1 MRIYQGRHNHNEGLT
16 QMLTNTEQ
24 RLTAIREWLAQN
36 NIDALLVPHEDE
48 YLGEYVPAH
57 NERLH
62 WLTGFTGSAGAAV
75 ITQDKAAIFVDG
87 RYTVQVTKEVPATLF
102 EYRHLIEEP
111 ALDWI
116 LESLPAQSKVAI
128 DPRMHNANW
137 LNQAQAKLSAK
148 HELAILEN
156 NPIDELWSDR
166 PSPVVSQ
173 MILMPTESVG
183 QSSESK
189 RKQIAEIV
197 VKAGADSAIITALD
211 SVAWLLNIRGLD
223 VSRLPVLLSHAIL
236 HSDASVEFF
245 LDPSRIPAEF
255 DSHVGQGVSVHHP
268 ESLQQQVEALSGKKV
283 LVDPVTSNSWF
294 KLVLQNSGAEVI
306 SQADPC
312 LMPKAAKNAVEISGM
327 KACHIR
333 DGVAMVKFLT
343 WLDAEVAVGNLHNEA
358 VLSDTLEQFRR
369 EDPTL
374 KDLSFDTISAAG
386 SNAAMCHYNHENQP
400 KPGQLEMN
408 TLYLVDSGGQYLDGT
423 TDITRT
429 IAIGQPSKEMIKQF
443 TLALKGHI
451 GVARARFPKGTRGYQ
466 IDTLARQ
473 HLWAEGYDYD
483 HGTGHGVGHFLSV
496 HEGPQSISKRQIDV
510 PLVEGMVLSNEP
522 GYYRADAFGIRIEN
536 LELVVEIPTNGD
548 FPVLTFESLTRCPI
562 DQRNINVDMLTRPE
576 LAWLNEYHEKVWND
590 ISPLV
595 EGDVKEWLRSATQ
608 PLTHS

>member
-1 MRIYQGRHNHNEGLT
+1 MHNDTLSRVN
-16 QMLTNTEQ
+16 
-24 RLTAIREWLAQN
+24 AIREWLDQH
-36 NIDALLVPHEDE
+36 NIDALLIPHEDE

-75 ITQDKAAIFVDG
+75 ITQHKAAIFVDG
-87 RYTVQVTKEVPATLF
+87 RYTVQVTKQVPNELF

-116 LESLPAQSKVAI
+116 QDNLTANASVAI
-128 DPRMHNANW
+128 DPRMHSSAW
-137 LNQAQAKLSAK
+137 LDMAQAKLAGK
-148 HELAILEN
+148 LELNILSS
-156 NPIDELWSDR
+156 NPIDELWHDR
-166 PSPVVSQ
+166 PAPVVSDVR
-173 MILMPTESVG
+173 LMPTEAVG

-189 RKQIAEIV
+189 RKEIAQLV
-197 VKAGADSAIITALD
+197 AKAGADSAVITALD
-211 SVAWLLNIRGLD
+211 SICWLLNVRGLD

-236 HSDASVEFF
+236 HADSSVEYF
-245 LDPSRIPAEF
+245 LDPARLPAKF
-255 DSHVGQGVSVHHP
+255 AAHVGTGVTVHHP
-268 ESLQQQVEALSGKKV
+268 EALQSRLEAMSGKKV
-283 LVDPVTSNSWF
+283 LLDPAISNAWF
-294 KLVLQNSGAEVI
+294 KLVLQNAGASVI
-306 SQADPC
+306 AAADPC
-312 LMPKAAKNAVEISGM
+312 LMPKAAKNEVEIAGM

-333 DGVAMVKFLT
+333 DGVAMSKFLC
-343 WLDAEVAVGNLHNEA
+343 WLDAEVAAGNLHDEA
-358 VLSDTLEQFRR
+358 TLADRLEAFRK

-374 KDLSFDTISAAG
+374 MDLSFDTISAAG
-386 SNAAMCHYNHENQP
+386 GNAAMCHYNHENQP
-400 KPGQLEMN
+400 EPGKLELN

-429 IAIGQPSKEMIKQF
+429 IAIGQPSAEMIKQF

-496 HEGPQSISKRQIDV
+496 HEGPASISKKQIDV
-510 PLVEGMVLSNEP
+510 PLTEGMVLSNEP

-536 LELVVEIPTNGD
+536 LELVVETPTNGD
-548 FPVLTFESLTRCPI
+548 FPVLSFESLTRCPI
-562 DQRNINVDMLTRPE
+562 DKRNINVDMLTRPE
-576 LAWLNEYHEKVWND
+576 LAWLNDYHQKVWEQ

-595 EGDVKEWLRSATQ
+595 EGEVKEWLREATL
-608 PLTHS
+608 PLAHS

>member
-1 MRIYQGRHNHNEGLT
+1 MHNDTLSRVN
-16 QMLTNTEQ
+16 
-24 RLTAIREWLAQN
+24 AIREWLAQH
-36 NIDALLVPHEDE
+36 NIDALLIPHEDE

-75 ITQDKAAIFVDG
+75 ITQHKAAIFVDG
-87 RYTVQVTKEVPATLF
+87 RYTVQVTKQVPNELF

-116 LESLPAQSKVAI
+116 QDNLTANASVAI
-128 DPRMHNANW
+128 DPRMHSSAW
-137 LNQAQAKLSAK
+137 LDMAQAKLAGK
-148 HELAILEN
+148 LELNILSS
-156 NPIDELWSDR
+156 NPIDALWHDR
-166 PSPVVSQ
+166 PAPVVSDVR
-173 MILMPTESVG
+173 LMPTEAVG

-189 RKQIAEIV
+189 RKEIAQLV
-197 VKAGADSAIITALD
+197 TQAGADSAVITALD
-211 SVAWLLNIRGLD
+211 SICWLLNVRGLD

-236 HSDASVEFF
+236 HADSSVEYF
-245 LDPSRIPAEF
+245 LDPARLPAEF
-255 DSHVGQGVSVHHP
+255 AAHVGTGVTVHHP
-268 ESLQQQVEALSGKKV
+268 EALQSRLEAMSGKKV
-283 LVDPVTSNSWF
+283 LLDPAISNAWF
-294 KLVLQNSGAEVI
+294 KLVLQNAGASVI
-306 SQADPC
+306 AAADPC
-312 LMPKAAKNAVEISGM
+312 LMPKAAKNEVEIAGM

-333 DGVAMVKFLT
+333 DGVAMSKFLC
-343 WLDAEVAVGNLHNEA
+343 WLDAEVAAGNLHDEA
-358 VLSDTLEQFRR
+358 TLADRLEAFRK

-374 KDLSFDTISAAG
+374 MDLSFDTISAAG
-386 SNAAMCHYNHENQP
+386 GNAAMCHYNHENQP
-400 KPGQLEMN
+400 EPGKLELN

-429 IAIGQPSKEMIKQF
+429 IAIGQPSAEMIKQF

-496 HEGPQSISKRQIDV
+496 HEGPASISKKQIDV
-510 PLVEGMVLSNEP
+510 PLTEGMVLSNEP

-536 LELVVEIPTNGD
+536 LELVVETPTNGD
-548 FPVLTFESLTRCPI
+548 FPVLSFESLTRCPI
-562 DQRNINVDMLTRPE
+562 DKRNINVDMLTRPE
-576 LAWLNEYHEKVWND
+576 LAWLNDYHQKVWEQ

-595 EGDVKEWLRSATQ
+595 DGEVKEWLREATL
-608 PLTHS
+608 PLAHS

>member
-1 MRIYQGRHNHNEGLT
+1 
-16 QMLTNTEQ
+16 MLTTTEQ
-24 RLTAIREWLAQN
+24 RLTAIREWLAQHQ
-36 NIDALLVPHEDE
+36 IDALLVPHEDE

-75 ITQDKAAIFVDG
+75 ITQEKAAIFVDG
-87 RYTVQVTKEVPATLF
+87 RYTVQVTKQVPAELF

-116 LESLPAQSKVAI
+116 KENVANGASIAI
-128 DPRMHNANW
+128 DPRMHSSAW
-137 LNQAQAKLSAK
+137 LNAAQAKLAGAF
-148 HELAILEN
+148 ELKILDT
-156 NPIDELWSDR
+156 NPIDQIWHDR
-166 PSPVVSQ
+166 PEPFVSEVR
-173 MILMPTESVG
+173 LMPTDAVG

-189 RKQIAEIV
+189 RKEVAELI
-197 VKAGADSAIITALD
+197 KQAGADSAIITALD
-211 SVAWLLNIRGLD
+211 SVCWLLNVRGLD

-245 LDPSRIPAEF
+245 LDPARLPADFE
-255 DSHVGQGVSVHHP
+255 SHVGPGLSVYAPDQLQSRLEDLQGK
-268 ESLQQQVEALSGKKV
+268 QVL
-283 LVDPVTSNSWF
+283 LDPAISNAWF
-294 KLVLQNSGAEVI
+294 KLVLQNSGANVV
-306 SQADPC
+306 STADPC
-312 LMPKAAKNAVEISGM
+312 LMPKAAKNNVEIAGM

-333 DGVAMVKFLT
+333 DGVAMTKFLC
-343 WLDAEVAVGNLHNEA
+343 WLDGEVASGNLHNEA
-358 VLSDTLEQFRR
+358 ILSDTLESFRK

-374 KDLSFDTISAAG
+374 MDLSFDTISAAG

-400 KPGQLEMN
+400 EPGQLEMD

-429 IAIGQPSKEMIKQF
+429 IAIGQPSDEMIKQF

-496 HEGPQSISKRQIDV
+496 HEGPASISKKHVDV
-510 PLVEGMVLSNEP
+510 PLLEGMVLSNEP

-536 LELVVEIPTNGD
+536 LELVVEKQTSGD
-548 FPVLTFESLTRCPI
+548 FPVLAFESLTRCPI
-562 DQRNINVDMLTRPE
+562 DTRNINVNMLTRPE
-576 LAWLNEYHEKVWND
+576 LAWLNDYHQKVWDD

-595 EGDVKEWLRSATQ
+595 EGEVKEWLRAATQ
-608 PLTHS
+608 PLTHA

>member
-1 MRIYQGRHNHNEGLT
+1 MHNDTLSRVN
-16 QMLTNTEQ
+16 
-24 RLTAIREWLAQN
+24 AIREWLTQH
-36 NIDALLVPHEDE
+36 NIDALLIPHEDE

-87 RYTVQVTKEVPATLF
+87 RYTVQVTKQVPSELF

-116 LESLPAQSKVAI
+116 QDNLTANASVAI
-128 DPRMHNANW
+128 DPRMHSSAW
-137 LNQAQAKLSAK
+137 LDMAQAKLAGK
-148 HELAILEN
+148 LELNILSG
-156 NPIDELWSDR
+156 NPIDELWHDR
-166 PSPVVSQ
+166 PAPVVSDVR
-173 MILMPTESVG
+173 LMPTKAVG

-189 RKQIAEIV
+189 RKEIAQLV
-197 VKAGADSAIITALD
+197 AKAGADSAVITALD
-211 SVAWLLNIRGLD
+211 SICWLLNVRGLD

-236 HSDASVEFF
+236 HADSSVEYF
-245 LDPSRIPAEF
+245 LDPARLPAEF
-255 DSHVGQGVSVHHP
+255 AAHVGTGVTVHHP
-268 ESLQQQVEALSGKKV
+268 EALQSRLEAMSGKKV
-283 LVDPVTSNSWF
+283 LLDPAISNAWF
-294 KLVLQNSGAEVI
+294 KLVLQNAGASVI
-306 SQADPC
+306 AAADPC
-312 LMPKAAKNAVEISGM
+312 LMPKAAKNEVEIAGM

-333 DGVAMVKFLT
+333 DGVAMSKFLC
-343 WLDAEVAVGNLHNEA
+343 WLDAEVAAGNLHDEA
-358 VLSDTLEQFRR
+358 TLADRLEAFRK

-374 KDLSFDTISAAG
+374 MDLSFDTISAAG
-386 SNAAMCHYNHENQP
+386 GNAAMCHYNHENQP
-400 KPGQLEMN
+400 EPGKLELN

-429 IAIGQPSKEMIKQF
+429 IAIGQPSAEMIKQF

-496 HEGPQSISKRQIDV
+496 HEGPASISKKQIDV
-510 PLVEGMVLSNEP
+510 PLTEGMVLSNEP

-536 LELVVEIPTNGD
+536 LELIVETPTNGD
-548 FPVLTFESLTRCPI
+548 FPVLSFESLTRCPI
-562 DQRNINVDMLTRPE
+562 DKRNINVDMLTRPE
-576 LAWLNEYHEKVWND
+576 LAWLNDYHQKVWEQ

-595 EGDVKEWLRSATQ
+595 EGEVKEWLREATL
-608 PLTHS
+608 PLAHS

>member
-1 MRIYQGRHNHNEGLT
+1 MHNDTLSRVN
-16 QMLTNTEQ
+16 
-24 RLTAIREWLAQN
+24 AIREWLAQH
-36 NIDALLVPHEDE
+36 NIDALLIPHEDE

-75 ITQDKAAIFVDG
+75 ITKDKAAIFVDG
-87 RYTVQVTKEVPATLF
+87 RYTVQVTKQVPSELF

-116 LESLPAQSKVAI
+116 QDNLTENASVAI
-128 DPRMHNANW
+128 DPRMHSSAW
-137 LNQAQAKLSAK
+137 LDMAQAKLAGK
-148 HELAILEN
+148 LELNILSS
-156 NPIDELWSDR
+156 NPIDELWHDR
-166 PSPVVSQ
+166 PAPVVSDVR
-173 MILMPTESVG
+173 LMPTEAVG

-189 RKQIAEIV
+189 RKEIAQLV
-197 VKAGADSAIITALD
+197 AKAGADSAVITALD
-211 SVAWLLNIRGLD
+211 SICWLLNVRGLD

-236 HSDASVEFF
+236 HADSSVEYF
-245 LDPSRIPAEF
+245 LDPARLPAEF
-255 DSHVGQGVSVHHP
+255 AAHVGIGVTVHHP
-268 ESLQQQVEALSGKKV
+268 EALQSRLEAMSGKKV
-283 LVDPVTSNSWF
+283 LLDPAISNAWF
-294 KLVLQNSGAEVI
+294 KLVLKNAGASVI
-306 SQADPC
+306 AAADPC
-312 LMPKAAKNAVEISGM
+312 LMPKAAKNEVEIAGM

-333 DGVAMVKFLT
+333 DGVAMSKFLC
-343 WLDAEVAVGNLHNEA
+343 WLDAEVAAGNLHDEA
-358 VLSDTLEQFRR
+358 TLADRLEAFRK

-374 KDLSFDTISAAG
+374 MDLSFDTISAAG
-386 SNAAMCHYNHENQP
+386 GNAAMCHYNHENQP
-400 KPGQLEMN
+400 EPGKLELN

-429 IAIGQPSKEMIKQF
+429 IAIGQPSAEMIKQF

-496 HEGPQSISKRQIDV
+496 HEGPASISKKQIDV
-510 PLVEGMVLSNEP
+510 PLTEGMVLSNEP

-536 LELVVEIPTNGD
+536 LELVVETPTNGD
-548 FPVLTFESLTRCPI
+548 FPVLSFESLTRCPI
-562 DQRNINVDMLTRPE
+562 DKRNINVDMLTRPE
-576 LAWLNEYHEKVWND
+576 LAWLNDYHQKVWEQ

-595 EGDVKEWLRSATQ
+595 EGEVKEWLREATL
-608 PLTHS
+608 PLAHS

>member
-1 MRIYQGRHNHNEGLT
+1 MHNDTLSRVN
-16 QMLTNTEQ
+16 
-24 RLTAIREWLAQN
+24 AIREWLAQH
-36 NIDALLVPHEDE
+36 NIDALLIPHEDE

-87 RYTVQVTKEVPATLF
+87 RYTVQVTKQVPNELF

-116 LESLPAQSKVAI
+116 QDNLTANASVAI
-128 DPRMHNANW
+128 DPRMHSSAW
-137 LNQAQAKLSAK
+137 LDMAQAKLAGK
-148 HELAILEN
+148 LELNILSS
-156 NPIDELWSDR
+156 NPIDALWHGR
-166 PSPVVSQ
+166 PAPVVSDVR
-173 MILMPTESVG
+173 LMPTEAVG

-189 RKQIAEIV
+189 RKEIAQLV
-197 VKAGADSAIITALD
+197 TKAGADSAIITALD
-211 SVAWLLNIRGLD
+211 SICWLLNVRGLD

-236 HSDASVEFF
+236 HADSSVEYF
-245 LDPSRIPAEF
+245 LDPARLPAEF
-255 DSHVGQGVSVHHP
+255 AAHVGTGVTVHHP
-268 ESLQQQVEALSGKKV
+268 EALQSRLEAMSGKKV
-283 LVDPVTSNSWF
+283 LLDPAISNAWF
-294 KLVLQNSGAEVI
+294 KLVLQNAGASVI
-306 SQADPC
+306 AAADPC
-312 LMPKAAKNAVEISGM
+312 LMPKAAKNEVEIAGM

-333 DGVAMVKFLT
+333 DGVAMSKFLC
-343 WLDAEVAVGNLHNEA
+343 WLDAEVATGNLHDEA
-358 VLSDTLEQFRR
+358 TLADRLEAFRK

-374 KDLSFDTISAAG
+374 MDLSFDTISAAG
-386 SNAAMCHYNHENQP
+386 GNAAMCHYNHENQP
-400 KPGQLEMN
+400 EPGKLELN

-429 IAIGQPSKEMIKQF
+429 IAIGQPSAEMIKQF

-496 HEGPQSISKRQIDV
+496 HEGPASISKKQIDV
-510 PLVEGMVLSNEP
+510 PLTEGMVLSNEP

-536 LELVVEIPTNGD
+536 LELVVETPTNGD
-548 FPVLTFESLTRCPI
+548 FPVLSFESLTRCPI
-562 DQRNINVDMLTRPE
+562 DKRNINVDMLTRPE
-576 LAWLNEYHEKVWND
+576 LAWLNDYHQKVWEQ

-595 EGDVKEWLRSATQ
+595 EGEVKEWLREATL
-608 PLTHS
+608 PLAYS

>member
-1 MRIYQGRHNHNEGLT
+1 MHNDTLSRVN
-16 QMLTNTEQ
+16 
-24 RLTAIREWLAQN
+24 AIREWLAQH
-36 NIDALLVPHEDE
+36 NIDALLIPHEDE

-87 RYTVQVTKEVPATLF
+87 RYTVQVTKQVPNELF

-116 LESLPAQSKVAI
+116 QDNLTANASVAI
-128 DPRMHNANW
+128 DPRMHSSAW
-137 LNQAQAKLSAK
+137 LDMAQAKLAGK
-148 HELAILEN
+148 LELNILSS
-156 NPIDELWSDR
+156 NPIDELWHDR
-166 PSPVVSQ
+166 PAPVVSDVR
-173 MILMPTESVG
+173 LMPTEAVG

-189 RKQIAEIV
+189 RKEIAQLV
-197 VKAGADSAIITALD
+197 AKAGADSAVITALD
-211 SVAWLLNIRGLD
+211 SICWLLNVRGLD

-236 HSDASVEFF
+236 HADSSVEYF
-245 LDPSRIPAEF
+245 LDPARLPAEF
-255 DSHVGQGVSVHHP
+255 SAHVGTGVTVHNP
-268 ESLQQQVEALSGKKV
+268 EALQSRLEAMSGKKV
-283 LVDPVTSNSWF
+283 LLDPAISNAWF
-294 KLVLQNSGAEVI
+294 KLVLQNAGVSVI
-306 SQADPC
+306 AAADPC
-312 LMPKAAKNAVEISGM
+312 LMPKAAKNEVEIAGM

-333 DGVAMVKFLT
+333 DGVAMSKFLC
-343 WLDAEVAVGNLHNEA
+343 WLDAEVAAGNLHDEA
-358 VLSDTLEQFRR
+358 TLADRLEAFRK

-374 KDLSFDTISAAG
+374 MDLSFDTISAAG
-386 SNAAMCHYNHENQP
+386 GNAAMCHYNHENQP
-400 KPGQLEMN
+400 EPGKLELN

-429 IAIGQPSKEMIKQF
+429 IAIGQPSAEMIKQF

-496 HEGPQSISKRQIDV
+496 HEGPASISKKQIDV
-510 PLVEGMVLSNEP
+510 PLTEGMVLSNEP
-522 GYYRADAFGIRIEN
+522 GYYRANAFGIRIEN
-536 LELVVEIPTNGD
+536 LELVVETPTNGD
-548 FPVLTFESLTRCPI
+548 FPVLSFESLTRCPI
-562 DQRNINVDMLTRPE
+562 DKRNINVDMLTRPE
-576 LAWLNEYHEKVWND
+576 LAWLNDYHQKVWEQ

-595 EGDVKEWLRSATQ
+595 EGEVKEWLREATL
-608 PLTHS
+608 PLAHS

>member
-1 MRIYQGRHNHNEGLT
+1 MHNDTLSRVN
-16 QMLTNTEQ
+16 
-24 RLTAIREWLAQN
+24 AIREWLAQH
-36 NIDALLVPHEDE
+36 NIDALLIPHEDE

-87 RYTVQVTKEVPATLF
+87 RYTVQVTKQVPNELF

-116 LESLPAQSKVAI
+116 QDNLTANASVAI
-128 DPRMHNANW
+128 DPRMHSSAW
-137 LNQAQAKLSAK
+137 LDMAQAKLAGK
-148 HELAILEN
+148 LEQNILSS
-156 NPIDELWSDR
+156 NPIDALWHDR
-166 PSPVVSQ
+166 PAPVVSDVR
-173 MILMPTESVG
+173 LMPTEAVG

-189 RKQIAEIV
+189 RKEIAQLV
-197 VKAGADSAIITALD
+197 TKAGADSAVITALD
-211 SVAWLLNIRGLD
+211 SICWLLNVRGLD

-236 HSDASVEFF
+236 HADSSVEYF
-245 LDPSRIPAEF
+245 LDPARLPAEF
-255 DSHVGQGVSVHHP
+255 AAHVGTGVTVHHP
-268 ESLQQQVEALSGKKV
+268 EALQSRLEAMSGKKV
-283 LVDPVTSNSWF
+283 LLDPAISNAWF
-294 KLVLQNSGAEVI
+294 KLVLQNAGASVI
-306 SQADPC
+306 AAADPC
-312 LMPKAAKNAVEISGM
+312 LMPKAAKNEVEIAGM

-333 DGVAMVKFLT
+333 DGVAMSKFLC
-343 WLDAEVAVGNLHNEA
+343 WLDAEVAAGNLHDEA
-358 VLSDTLEQFRR
+358 TLADRLEAFRR

-374 KDLSFDTISAAG
+374 MDLSFDTISAAG
-386 SNAAMCHYNHENQP
+386 GNAAMCHYNHENQP
-400 KPGQLEMN
+400 EPGKLELN

-429 IAIGQPSKEMIKQF
+429 IAIGQPSAEMIKQF

-496 HEGPQSISKRQIDV
+496 HEGPASISKKQIDV
-510 PLVEGMVLSNEP
+510 PLTEGMVLSNEP

-536 LELVVEIPTNGD
+536 LELVVETPTNGD
-548 FPVLTFESLTRCPI
+548 FPVLSFESLTRCPI
-562 DQRNINVDMLTRPE
+562 DKRNINVDMLTRPE
-576 LAWLNEYHEKVWND
+576 LAWLNDYHQKVWEQ

-595 EGDVKEWLRSATQ
+595 DGEVKEWLREATL
-608 PLTHS
+608 PLAHS

>member
-1 MRIYQGRHNHNEGLT
+1 MHNDTLSRVN
-16 QMLTNTEQ
+16 
-24 RLTAIREWLAQN
+24 AIREWLAQH
-36 NIDALLVPHEDE
+36 NIDALLIPHEDE

-75 ITQDKAAIFVDG
+75 ITQHKAAIFVDG
-87 RYTVQVTKEVPATLF
+87 RYTVQVTKQVPNELF

-116 LESLPAQSKVAI
+116 QDNLTANASMAI
-128 DPRMHNANW
+128 DPRMHSSAW
-137 LNQAQAKLSAK
+137 LDMAQAKLAGK
-148 HELAILEN
+148 LELNILSS
-156 NPIDELWSDR
+156 NPIDELWHDR
-166 PSPVVSQ
+166 PAPVVSDVR
-173 MILMPTESVG
+173 LMPTEAVG

-189 RKQIAEIV
+189 RKEIAQLV
-197 VKAGADSAIITALD
+197 AKDGADSAVITALD
-211 SVAWLLNIRGLD
+211 SICWLLNVRGLD

-236 HSDASVEFF
+236 HADSSVEYF
-245 LDPSRIPAEF
+245 LDPTRLPAEF
-255 DSHVGQGVSVHHP
+255 SEHVGTGVTVHHP
-268 ESLQQQVEALSGKKV
+268 EALQSRLEAMSGKKV
-283 LVDPVTSNSWF
+283 LLDPAISNAWF
-294 KLVLQNSGAEVI
+294 KLVLQTAGASVI
-306 SQADPC
+306 AAADPC
-312 LMPKAAKNAVEISGM
+312 LMPKAAKNEVEIAGM

-333 DGVAMVKFLT
+333 DGVAMSKFLC
-343 WLDAEVAVGNLHNEA
+343 WLDVEVAAGNLHDEA
-358 VLSDTLEQFRR
+358 TLADRLEAFRK

-374 KDLSFDTISAAG
+374 MDLSFDTISAAG
-386 SNAAMCHYNHENQP
+386 GNAAMCHYNHENQP
-400 KPGQLEMN
+400 EPGKLELN

-429 IAIGQPSKEMIKQF
+429 IAIGQPSAEMIKQF

-496 HEGPQSISKRQIDV
+496 HEGPASISKKQIDV
-510 PLVEGMVLSNEP
+510 PLTEGMVLSNEP

-536 LELVVEIPTNGD
+536 LELVVETPTNGD
-548 FPVLTFESLTRCPI
+548 FPVLSFESLTRCPI
-562 DQRNINVDMLTRPE
+562 DKRNINVDMLTRPE
-576 LAWLNEYHEKVWND
+576 LAWLNDYHQKVWEQ

-595 EGDVKEWLRSATQ
+595 EGEVKEWLREATL
-608 PLTHS
+608 PLAHS

>member
-1 MRIYQGRHNHNEGLT
+1 MHNDTLSRVN
-16 QMLTNTEQ
+16 
-24 RLTAIREWLAQN
+24 AIREWLTQH
-36 NIDALLVPHEDE
+36 NIDALLIPHEDE

-75 ITQDKAAIFVDG
+75 ITKDKAAIFVDG
-87 RYTVQVTKEVPATLF
+87 RYTVQVTKQVPSELF

-116 LESLPAQSKVAI
+116 QDHLTANASVAI
-128 DPRMHNANW
+128 DPRMHSSAW
-137 LNQAQAKLSAK
+137 LYMAQAKLVGK
-148 HELAILEN
+148 LELNILSS
-156 NPIDELWSDR
+156 NPIDELWHDR
-166 PSPVVSQ
+166 PAPVVSDVR
-173 MILMPTESVG
+173 LMPTEAVG

-189 RKQIAEIV
+189 RKEIAQLV
-197 VKAGADSAIITALD
+197 TKAGADSAVITALD
-211 SVAWLLNIRGLD
+211 SICWLLNVRGLD

-236 HSDASVEFF
+236 HADSSVEYF
-245 LDPSRIPAEF
+245 LDPARLPAEF
-255 DSHVGQGVSVHHP
+255 AAHVGTGVTVHHP
-268 ESLQQQVEALSGKKV
+268 EALQSRLEAMSGKKV
-283 LVDPVTSNSWF
+283 LLDPAISNAWF
-294 KLVLQNSGAEVI
+294 KLVLQNAGASVI
-306 SQADPC
+306 AAADPC
-312 LMPKAAKNAVEISGM
+312 LMPKAAKNEVEIAGM

-333 DGVAMVKFLT
+333 DGVAMSKFLC
-343 WLDAEVAVGNLHNEA
+343 WLDAEVAAGNLHDEA
-358 VLSDTLEQFRR
+358 TLADRLEAFRK

-374 KDLSFDTISAAG
+374 MDLSFDTISAAG
-386 SNAAMCHYNHENQP
+386 GNAAMCHYNHENQP
-400 KPGQLEMN
+400 EPGKLELN

-429 IAIGQPSKEMIKQF
+429 IAIGQPSAEMIKQF

-496 HEGPQSISKRQIDV
+496 HEGPASISKKQIDV
-510 PLVEGMVLSNEP
+510 PLTEGMVLSNEP

-536 LELVVEIPTNGD
+536 LELVVETPTNGD
-548 FPVLTFESLTRCPI
+548 FPVLSFESLTRCPI
-562 DQRNINVDMLTRPE
+562 DKRNINVDMLTRPE
-576 LAWLNEYHEKVWND
+576 LAWLNDYHQKVWEQ

-595 EGDVKEWLRSATQ
+595 EGEVKEWLREATL
-608 PLTHS
+608 PLAHS

>member
-1 MRIYQGRHNHNEGLT
+1 
-16 QMLTNTEQ
+16 MLTTTEQ
-24 RLTAIREWLAQN
+24 RLTAIREWLAQHQ
-36 NIDALLVPHEDE
+36 IDALLVPHEDE

-75 ITQDKAAIFVDG
+75 ITQEKAAIFVDG
-87 RYTVQVTKEVPATLF
+87 RYTVQVTKQVPAELF

-116 LESLPAQSKVAI
+116 KENVANGASIAI
-128 DPRMHNANW
+128 DPRMHSSAW
-137 LNQAQAKLSAK
+137 LNAAQTKLMGAF
-148 HELAILEN
+148 ELKILDT
-156 NPIDELWSDR
+156 NPIDQIWHDR
-166 PSPVVSQ
+166 PEPFVSEVR
-173 MILMPTESVG
+173 LMPTDSVG

-189 RKQIAEIV
+189 RREVAELIKQ
-197 VKAGADSAIITALD
+197 AGADSAIITALD
-211 SVAWLLNIRGLD
+211 SVCWLLNVRGLD

-245 LDPSRIPAEF
+245 LDPARLPADFE
-255 DSHVGQGVSVHHP
+255 SHVGPGLSVYAP
-268 ESLQQQVEALSGKKV
+268 EQLQSRLEALQGKQV
-283 LVDPVTSNSWF
+283 LLDPAISNAWF
-294 KLVLQNSGAEVI
+294 KLVLQNSGASVV
-306 SQADPC
+306 SAADPC
-312 LMPKAAKNAVEISGM
+312 LMPKAAKNDVEIAGM

-333 DGVAMVKFLT
+333 DGVAMTKFLC
-343 WLDAEVAVGNLHNEA
+343 WLDGEVASGNLHNEA
-358 VLSDTLEQFRR
+358 TLSDTLESFRK

-374 KDLSFDTISAAG
+374 MDLSFDTISAAG

-400 KPGQLEMN
+400 EPGQLEMD

-429 IAIGQPSKEMIKQF
+429 IAIGQPSDEMIKQF

-483 HGTGHGVGHFLSV
+483 HGTGHGVGHFLNV
-496 HEGPQSISKRQIDV
+496 HEGPASISKKHVDV
-510 PLVEGMVLSNEP
+510 PLLEGMVLSNEP

-536 LELVVEIPTNGD
+536 LELVVEKQTSGD
-548 FPVLTFESLTRCPI
+548 FPVLAFESLTRCPI
-562 DQRNINVDMLTRPE
+562 DTRNINVNMLTRPE
-576 LAWLNEYHEKVWND
+576 LAWLNDYHQKVWDD

-595 EGDVKEWLRSATQ
+595 EGEVKEWLRAATQ
-608 PLTHS
+608 PLTHA

>member
-1 MRIYQGRHNHNEGLT
+1 MHNDTLSRVN
-16 QMLTNTEQ
+16 
-24 RLTAIREWLAQN
+24 AIREWLAQH
-36 NIDALLVPHEDE
+36 NIDALLIPHEDE

-87 RYTVQVTKEVPATLF
+87 RYTVQVTKQVPNELF

-116 LESLPAQSKVAI
+116 QDNLTANASVAI
-128 DPRMHNANW
+128 DPRMHSSAW
-137 LNQAQAKLSAK
+137 LDMAQVKLAGK
-148 HELAILEN
+148 LELNILSS
-156 NPIDELWSDR
+156 NPIDELWHDR
-166 PSPVVSQ
+166 PAPVVSDVR
-173 MILMPTESVG
+173 LMPTEAVG

-189 RKQIAEIV
+189 RKEIAQLV
-197 VKAGADSAIITALD
+197 AKAGADSAVITALD
-211 SVAWLLNIRGLD
+211 SICWLLNVRGLD

-236 HSDASVEFF
+236 HADSSVEYF
-245 LDPSRIPAEF
+245 LDPARLPAEF
-255 DSHVGQGVSVHHP
+255 AAHVGTGVTVHHP
-268 ESLQQQVEALSGKKV
+268 EALQSRLEAMSGKKV
-283 LVDPVTSNSWF
+283 LLDPAISNAWF
-294 KLVLQNSGAEVI
+294 KLVLQNAGASVI
-306 SQADPC
+306 AAADPC
-312 LMPKAAKNAVEISGM
+312 LMPKAAKNEVEIAGM

-333 DGVAMVKFLT
+333 DGVAMSKFLC
-343 WLDAEVAVGNLHNEA
+343 WLDTEVAAGNLHDEA
-358 VLSDTLEQFRR
+358 TLADRLEAFRK

-374 KDLSFDTISAAG
+374 MDLSFDTISAAG
-386 SNAAMCHYNHENQP
+386 GNAAMCHYNHENQP
-400 KPGQLEMN
+400 EPGKLALN

-429 IAIGQPSKEMIKQF
+429 IAIGQPSAEMIKQF

-496 HEGPQSISKRQIDV
+496 HEGPASISKKQIDV
-510 PLVEGMVLSNEP
+510 PLTEGMVLSNEP

-536 LELVVEIPTNGD
+536 LELIVETPTNGD
-548 FPVLTFESLTRCPI
+548 FPVLSFESLTRCPI
-562 DQRNINVDMLTRPE
+562 DKRNINVDMLTRPE
-576 LAWLNEYHEKVWND
+576 LAWLNDYHQKVWEQ

-595 EGDVKEWLRSATQ
+595 EGEVKEWLREATL
-608 PLTHS
+608 PLAHS

>member
-1 MRIYQGRHNHNEGLT
+1 MHNDT
-16 QMLTNTEQ
+16 QSRVN
-24 RLTAIREWLAQN
+24 AIREWLAQH

-75 ITQDKAAIFVDG
+75 ITKDKAAIFVDG
-87 RYTVQVTKEVPATLF
+87 RYTVQVTKQVPADLF

-116 LESLPAQSKVAI
+116 KDHLANGASVAI
-128 DPRMHNANW
+128 DPRMHNSAW
-137 LNQAQAKLSAK
+137 LDMAQAKLAGAL
-148 HELAILEN
+148 ELKILAS
-156 NPIDELWSDR
+156 NPIDELWHDR
-166 PSPVVSQ
+166 PAPVVSDVR
-173 MILMPTESVG
+173 LMATEAVG

-189 RKQIAEIV
+189 RQEIAELV
-197 VKAGADSAIITALD
+197 RKTGADSAVITALD
-211 SVAWLLNIRGLD
+211 SICWLLNVRGLD

-236 HSDASVEFF
+236 HSDSSVEYF
-245 LDPSRIPAEF
+245 LDPARLPAEF
-255 DSHVGQGVSVHHP
+255 DAHVGSGVTVHHP
-268 ESLQQQVEALSGKKV
+268 EALQARLETLTGKNV
-283 LVDPVTSNSWF
+283 LVDPATSNAWF
-294 KLVLQNSGAEVI
+294 KLVLQNAGASVV
-306 SQADPC
+306 SKADPC
-312 LMPKAAKNAVEISGM
+312 LMPKAAKNEVEIAGM

-333 DGVAMVKFLT
+333 DGVAMSKFLS
-343 WLDAEVAVGNLHNEA
+343 WLDAEVVAGNLHDEA
-358 VLSDTLEQFRR
+358 TLADKLEAFRS

-374 KDLSFDTISAAG
+374 MDLSFDTISAAG
-386 SNAAMCHYNHENQP
+386 GNAAMCHYNHENQP
-400 KPGQLEMN
+400 EPGKLELN

-429 IAIGQPSKEMIKQF
+429 IAIGQPSQEMIKQF

-496 HEGPQSISKRQIDV
+496 HEGPASISKKQIDV
-510 PLVEGMVLSNEP
+510 PLTEGMVLSNEP

-536 LELVVEIPTNGD
+536 LELVVETPTNGD
-548 FPVLTFESLTRCPI
+548 FPVLSFESLTRCPI
-562 DQRNINVDMLTRPE
+562 DKRNINVDMLTRPE
-576 LAWLNEYHEKVWND
+576 LAWLNDYHQKVWD
-590 ISPLV
+590 EISPLV
-595 EGDVKEWLRSATQ
+595 EGDVKEWLRQATL
-608 PLTHS
+608 PVAHS

>member
-1 MRIYQGRHNHNEGLT
+1 MHNDTLSRVN
-16 QMLTNTEQ
+16 
-24 RLTAIREWLAQN
+24 AIRKWLAQH
-36 NIDALLVPHEDE
+36 NIDALLIPHEDE

-87 RYTVQVTKEVPATLF
+87 RYTVQVTKQVPNELF

-116 LESLPAQSKVAI
+116 QDNLTANASVAI
-128 DPRMHNANW
+128 DPRMHCSAW
-137 LNQAQAKLSAK
+137 LDMAQAKLAGK
-148 HELAILEN
+148 LELNILSS
-156 NPIDELWSDR
+156 NPIDELWHDR
-166 PSPVVSQ
+166 PAPVVSDVR
-173 MILMPTESVG
+173 LMPTEAVG

-189 RKQIAEIV
+189 RKEIAQLV
-197 VKAGADSAIITALD
+197 AKAGADSAVITALD
-211 SVAWLLNIRGLD
+211 SICWLLNVRGLD

-236 HSDASVEFF
+236 HADSSVEYF
-245 LDPSRIPAEF
+245 LDPARLPAEF
-255 DSHVGQGVSVHHP
+255 AAHVGTGVTVHHP
-268 ESLQQQVEALSGKKV
+268 EALQSRLEAMSGKKV
-283 LVDPVTSNSWF
+283 LLDPAISNAWF
-294 KLVLQNSGAEVI
+294 KLVLQNAGASVI
-306 SQADPC
+306 AAADPC
-312 LMPKAAKNAVEISGM
+312 LMPKAAKNEVEIAGM

-333 DGVAMVKFLT
+333 DGVAMSKFLC
-343 WLDAEVAVGNLHNEA
+343 WLDTEVAAGNLHDEA
-358 VLSDTLEQFRR
+358 TLADRLEAFRK

-374 KDLSFDTISAAG
+374 MDLSFDTISAAG
-386 SNAAMCHYNHENQP
+386 GNAAMCHYNHENQP
-400 KPGQLEMN
+400 EPGKLALN

-429 IAIGQPSKEMIKQF
+429 IAIGQPSAEMIKQF

-496 HEGPQSISKRQIDV
+496 HEGPASISKKQIDV
-510 PLVEGMVLSNEP
+510 PLTEGMVLSNEP

-536 LELVVEIPTNGD
+536 LELVVETPTNGD
-548 FPVLTFESLTRCPI
+548 FPVLSFESLTRCPI
-562 DQRNINVDMLTRPE
+562 DKRNINVDMLTRPE
-576 LAWLNEYHEKVWND
+576 LAWLNDYHQKVWEQ

-595 EGDVKEWLRSATQ
+595 DGEVKEWLREATL
-608 PLTHS
+608 PLAHS

>member
-1 MRIYQGRHNHNEGLT
+1 MHNDTLSRVN
-16 QMLTNTEQ
+16 
-24 RLTAIREWLAQN
+24 AVREWLAQH
-36 NIDALLVPHEDE
+36 NIDALLIPHEDE

-87 RYTVQVTKEVPATLF
+87 RYTVQVTKQVPSELF

-116 LESLPAQSKVAI
+116 QDNLTANASVAI
-128 DPRMHNANW
+128 DPRMHSSAW
-137 LNQAQAKLSAK
+137 LDMAQAKLAGK
-148 HELAILEN
+148 LELNILSS
-156 NPIDELWSDR
+156 NPIDALWHDR
-166 PSPVVSQ
+166 PAPVVSDVR
-173 MILMPTESVG
+173 LMPTKAVG

-189 RKQIAEIV
+189 RKEIAQLV
-197 VKAGADSAIITALD
+197 AKAGADSAVITALD
-211 SVAWLLNIRGLD
+211 SICWLLNVRGLD

-236 HSDASVEFF
+236 HADSSVEYF
-245 LDPSRIPAEF
+245 LDPARLPAEF
-255 DSHVGQGVSVHHP
+255 AAHVGTGVTVHHP
-268 ESLQQQVEALSGKKV
+268 EALQSRLEAMSGKKV
-283 LVDPVTSNSWF
+283 LLDPAISNAWF
-294 KLVLQNSGAEVI
+294 KLVLQNAGASVI
-306 SQADPC
+306 AAADPC
-312 LMPKAAKNAVEISGM
+312 LMPKAAKNEVEIAGM

-333 DGVAMVKFLT
+333 DGVAMSKFLC
-343 WLDAEVAVGNLHNEA
+343 WLDAEVAAGNLHDEA
-358 VLSDTLEQFRR
+358 TLADRLEAFRK

-374 KDLSFDTISAAG
+374 MDLSFDTISAAG
-386 SNAAMCHYNHENQP
+386 GNAAMCHYNHENQP
-400 KPGQLEMN
+400 EPGKLELN

-429 IAIGQPSKEMIKQF
+429 IAIGQPSAEMIKQF

-496 HEGPQSISKRQIDV
+496 HEGPASISKKQIDV
-510 PLVEGMVLSNEP
+510 PLTEGMVLSNEP

-536 LELVVEIPTNGD
+536 LELVVETPTNGD
-548 FPVLTFESLTRCPI
+548 FPVLSFESLTRCPI
-562 DQRNINVDMLTRPE
+562 DKRNINVDMLTRPE
-576 LAWLNEYHEKVWND
+576 LAWLNDYHQKVWEQ

-595 EGDVKEWLRSATQ
+595 EGEVKEWLREATL
-608 PLTHS
+608 PLAHS

>member
-1 MRIYQGRHNHNEGLT
+1 MHNDTLSRVN
-16 QMLTNTEQ
+16 
-24 RLTAIREWLAQN
+24 AIREWLTQH
-36 NIDALLVPHEDE
+36 NIDALLIPHEDE

-87 RYTVQVTKEVPATLF
+87 RYTVQVTKQVPNELF

-116 LESLPAQSKVAI
+116 QDNLTANASVAI
-128 DPRMHNANW
+128 DPRMHSSAW
-137 LNQAQAKLSAK
+137 LDMAQAKLAGK
-148 HELAILEN
+148 LELNILSS
-156 NPIDELWSDR
+156 NPIDALWHDR
-166 PSPVVSQ
+166 PAPVVSDVR
-173 MILMPTESVG
+173 LMPTEAVG

-189 RKQIAEIV
+189 RKEIAQLV
-197 VKAGADSAIITALD
+197 AKAGADSAVITALD
-211 SVAWLLNIRGLD
+211 SICWLLNVRGLD

-236 HSDASVEFF
+236 HADSSVEYF
-245 LDPSRIPAEF
+245 LDPARLPAEF
-255 DSHVGQGVSVHHP
+255 AAHVGTGVTVHHP
-268 ESLQQQVEALSGKKV
+268 EALQSRLEAMSGKKV
-283 LVDPVTSNSWF
+283 LLDPAISNAWF
-294 KLVLQNSGAEVI
+294 KLVLQNAGASVI
-306 SQADPC
+306 AAADPC
-312 LMPKAAKNAVEISGM
+312 LMPKAAKNEVEIAGM

-333 DGVAMVKFLT
+333 DGVAMSKFLC
-343 WLDAEVAVGNLHNEA
+343 WLDAEVAVGNLHDEA
-358 VLSDTLEQFRR
+358 TLADRLEAFRK

-374 KDLSFDTISAAG
+374 MDLSFDTISAAG
-386 SNAAMCHYNHENQP
+386 GNAAMCHYNHENQP
-400 KPGQLEMN
+400 EPGKLELN

-429 IAIGQPSKEMIKQF
+429 IAIGQPSAEMIKQF

-451 GVARARFPKGTRGYQ
+451 GVARTRFPKGTRGYQ

-496 HEGPQSISKRQIDV
+496 HEGPASISKKQIDV
-510 PLVEGMVLSNEP
+510 PLTEGMVLSNEP

-536 LELVVEIPTNGD
+536 LELVVETPTNGD
-548 FPVLTFESLTRCPI
+548 FPVLSFESLTRCPI
-562 DQRNINVDMLTRPE
+562 DKRNINVDMLTRPE
-576 LAWLNEYHEKVWND
+576 LAWLNDYHQKVWEQ

-595 EGDVKEWLRSATQ
+595 EGEVKEWLREATL
-608 PLTHS
+608 PLAHS

>member
-1 MRIYQGRHNHNEGLT
+1 MHNDTLSRVN
-16 QMLTNTEQ
+16 
-24 RLTAIREWLAQN
+24 AIREWLAQH
-36 NIDALLVPHEDE
+36 NIDALLIPHEDE

-87 RYTVQVTKEVPATLF
+87 RYTVQVTKQVPNELF

-116 LESLPAQSKVAI
+116 QDNLTANASVAI
-128 DPRMHNANW
+128 DPRMHSSAW
-137 LNQAQAKLSAK
+137 LDMAQAKLAGK
-148 HELAILEN
+148 LELNILSS
-156 NPIDELWSDR
+156 NPIDTLWHDR
-166 PSPVVSQ
+166 PAPVVSDVR
-173 MILMPTESVG
+173 LMPTEAVG

-189 RKQIAEIV
+189 RKEIAQLV
-197 VKAGADSAIITALD
+197 AKAGADSAVITALD
-211 SVAWLLNIRGLD
+211 SICWLLNVRGLD

-236 HSDASVEFF
+236 HADSSVEYF
-245 LDPSRIPAEF
+245 LDPARLPAEF
-255 DSHVGQGVSVHHP
+255 AAHVGTGVTVHHP
-268 ESLQQQVEALSGKKV
+268 EALQSRLEAMSGKKV
-283 LVDPVTSNSWF
+283 LLDPAISNAWF
-294 KLVLQNSGAEVI
+294 KLVLQNAGASVI
-306 SQADPC
+306 AAADPC
-312 LMPKAAKNAVEISGM
+312 LMPKAAKNEVEIAGM

-333 DGVAMVKFLT
+333 DGVAMSKFLC
-343 WLDAEVAVGNLHNEA
+343 WLDTEVAAGNLHDEA
-358 VLSDTLEQFRR
+358 TLADRLEAFRK

-374 KDLSFDTISAAG
+374 MDLSFDTISAAG
-386 SNAAMCHYNHENQP
+386 GNAAMCHYNHENQP
-400 KPGQLEMN
+400 EPGKLALN

-429 IAIGQPSKEMIKQF
+429 IAIGQPSAEMIKQF

-496 HEGPQSISKRQIDV
+496 HEGPASISKKQIDV
-510 PLVEGMVLSNEP
+510 PLTEGMVLSNEP

-536 LELVVEIPTNGD
+536 LELVVETPTNGD
-548 FPVLTFESLTRCPI
+548 FPVLSFESLTRCPI
-562 DQRNINVDMLTRPE
+562 DKRNINVDMLTRPE
-576 LAWLNEYHEKVWND
+576 LAWLNDYHQKVWEQ

-595 EGDVKEWLRSATQ
+595 EGEVKEWLREATL
-608 PLTHS
+608 PLAYS

>member
-1 MRIYQGRHNHNEGLT
+1 MHNDTLSRVN
-16 QMLTNTEQ
+16 
-24 RLTAIREWLAQN
+24 AIREWLAQH
-36 NIDALLVPHEDE
+36 NIDALLIPHEDE

-62 WLTGFTGSAGAAV
+62 WLTGFTGSAGATV

-87 RYTVQVTKEVPATLF
+87 RYTVQVTKQVPNELF

-116 LESLPAQSKVAI
+116 QDNLTANASVAI
-128 DPRMHNANW
+128 DPRMHSSAW
-137 LNQAQAKLSAK
+137 LDMAQAKLAGK
-148 HELAILEN
+148 LELNILSS
-156 NPIDELWSDR
+156 NPIDALWHDR
-166 PSPVVSQ
+166 PAPVVSDVR
-173 MILMPTESVG
+173 LMPTEAVG

-189 RKQIAEIV
+189 RKEIAQLV
-197 VKAGADSAIITALD
+197 TKAGADSAVITALD
-211 SVAWLLNIRGLD
+211 SICWLLNVRGLD

-236 HSDASVEFF
+236 HADSSVEYF
-245 LDPSRIPAEF
+245 LDPARLPAEF
-255 DSHVGQGVSVHHP
+255 AAHVGTGVTVHHP
-268 ESLQQQVEALSGKKV
+268 EALQSRLEAMSGKKV
-283 LVDPVTSNSWF
+283 LLDPAISNAWF
-294 KLVLQNSGAEVI
+294 KLVLQNAGASVI
-306 SQADPC
+306 AAADPC
-312 LMPKAAKNAVEISGM
+312 LMPKAAKNEVEIAGM

-333 DGVAMVKFLT
+333 DGVAMSKFLC
-343 WLDAEVAVGNLHNEA
+343 WLDAEVAVGNLHDEA
-358 VLSDTLEQFRR
+358 TLADRLEAFRK

-374 KDLSFDTISAAG
+374 MDLSFDTISAAG
-386 SNAAMCHYNHENQP
+386 GNAAMCHYNHENQP
-400 KPGQLEMN
+400 EPGKLELN

-429 IAIGQPSKEMIKQF
+429 IAIGQPSAEMIKQF

-496 HEGPQSISKRQIDV
+496 HEGPASISKKQIDV
-510 PLVEGMVLSNEP
+510 PLTEGMVLSNEP

-536 LELVVEIPTNGD
+536 LELVVETPTNGD
-548 FPVLTFESLTRCPI
+548 FPVLSFESLTRCPI
-562 DQRNINVDMLTRPE
+562 DKRNINVDMLTRPE
-576 LAWLNEYHEKVWND
+576 LAWLNDYHQKVWEQ

-595 EGDVKEWLRSATQ
+595 EGEVKEWLREATL
-608 PLTHS
+608 PLAHS

>member
-1 MRIYQGRHNHNEGLT
+1 MHNDTLSRVN
-16 QMLTNTEQ
+16 
-24 RLTAIREWLAQN
+24 AIREWLAQH
-36 NIDALLVPHEDE
+36 NIDALLIPHEDE

-75 ITQDKAAIFVDG
+75 ITQHKAAIFVDG
-87 RYTVQVTKEVPATLF
+87 RYTVQVTKQVPNELF

-116 LESLPAQSKVAI
+116 QDNLTANASVAI
-128 DPRMHNANW
+128 DPRMHSSAW
-137 LNQAQAKLSAK
+137 LDMAQAKLAGK
-148 HELAILEN
+148 LELNILSS
-156 NPIDELWSDR
+156 NPIDELWHDR
-166 PSPVVSQ
+166 PAPVVSDVR
-173 MILMPTESVG
+173 LMPTKAVG

-189 RKQIAEIV
+189 RKEIAQLV
-197 VKAGADSAIITALD
+197 AKAGADSAVITALD
-211 SVAWLLNIRGLD
+211 SICWLLNVRGLD

-236 HSDASVEFF
+236 HADSSVEYF
-245 LDPSRIPAEF
+245 LDPARLPAEF
-255 DSHVGQGVSVHHP
+255 AAHVGTGVTVHHP
-268 ESLQQQVEALSGKKV
+268 EALQSRLEAMSGKKV
-283 LVDPVTSNSWF
+283 LLDPAISNAWF
-294 KLVLQNSGAEVI
+294 KLVLQNAGASVI
-306 SQADPC
+306 AAADPC
-312 LMPKAAKNAVEISGM
+312 LMPKAAKNEVEIAGM

-333 DGVAMVKFLT
+333 DGVAMSKFLC
-343 WLDAEVAVGNLHNEA
+343 WLDAEVAAGNLHDEA
-358 VLSDTLEQFRR
+358 TLADRLEAFRK

-374 KDLSFDTISAAG
+374 MDLSFDTISAAG
-386 SNAAMCHYNHENQP
+386 GNAAMCHYNHENQP
-400 KPGQLEMN
+400 EPGKLELN

-429 IAIGQPSKEMIKQF
+429 IAIGQPSAEMIKQF

-496 HEGPQSISKRQIDV
+496 HEGPASISKKQIDV
-510 PLVEGMVLSNEP
+510 PLTEGMVLSNEP

-536 LELVVEIPTNGD
+536 LELVVETPTNGD
-548 FPVLTFESLTRCPI
+548 FPVLSFESLTRCPI
-562 DQRNINVDMLTRPE
+562 DKRNINVDMLTRPE
-576 LAWLNEYHEKVWND
+576 LAWLNDYHQKVWEQ

-595 EGDVKEWLRSATQ
+595 DGEVKEWLREATL
-608 PLTHS
+608 PLAHS

>member
-1 MRIYQGRHNHNEGLT
+1 MHNDTLSRVN
-16 QMLTNTEQ
+16 
-24 RLTAIREWLAQN
+24 AIREWLAQH
-36 NIDALLVPHEDE
+36 NIDALLIPHEDE

-75 ITQDKAAIFVDG
+75 ITQNKAAIFVDG
-87 RYTVQVTKEVPATLF
+87 RYTVQVTKQVPNELF

-116 LESLPAQSKVAI
+116 QDNLTTNASVAI
-128 DPRMHNANW
+128 DPRMHSSAW
-137 LNQAQAKLSAK
+137 LDMAQAKLAGK
-148 HELAILEN
+148 LELNILSS
-156 NPIDELWSDR
+156 NPIDELWHDR
-166 PSPVVSQ
+166 PAPVVSDVR
-173 MILMPTESVG
+173 LMPTEAVG

-189 RKQIAEIV
+189 RKEIAQLV
-197 VKAGADSAIITALD
+197 AKAGADSAVITALD
-211 SVAWLLNIRGLD
+211 SICWLLNVRGLD

-236 HSDASVEFF
+236 HADSSVEYF
-245 LDPSRIPAEF
+245 LDPARLPAEF
-255 DSHVGQGVSVHHP
+255 AAHVGTGVTVHHP
-268 ESLQQQVEALSGKKV
+268 EALQSRLEAMSGKKV
-283 LVDPVTSNSWF
+283 LLDPAISNAWF
-294 KLVLQNSGAEVI
+294 KLVLQNAGASVI
-306 SQADPC
+306 AAADPC
-312 LMPKAAKNAVEISGM
+312 LMPKAAKNEVEIAGM

-333 DGVAMVKFLT
+333 DGVAMSKFLC
-343 WLDAEVAVGNLHNEA
+343 WLDAEVAAGNLHDEA
-358 VLSDTLEQFRR
+358 TLADRLEAFRK

-374 KDLSFDTISAAG
+374 MDLSFDTISAAG
-386 SNAAMCHYNHENQP
+386 GNAAMCHYNHENQP
-400 KPGQLEMN
+400 EPGKLELN

-429 IAIGQPSKEMIKQF
+429 IAIGQPSAEMIKQF

-496 HEGPQSISKRQIDV
+496 HEGPASISKKQIDV
-510 PLVEGMVLSNEP
+510 PLTEGMVLSNEP

-536 LELVVEIPTNGD
+536 LELVVETPTNGD
-548 FPVLTFESLTRCPI
+548 FPVLSFESLTRCPI
-562 DQRNINVDMLTRPE
+562 DKRNINVDMLTRPE
-576 LAWLNEYHEKVWND
+576 LAWLNDYHQKVWEQ

-595 EGDVKEWLRSATQ
+595 EGEVKEWLREATL
-608 PLTHS
+608 PLAHS

>member
-1 MRIYQGRHNHNEGLT
+1 MHNDTLSRVN
-16 QMLTNTEQ
+16 
-24 RLTAIREWLAQN
+24 AIREWLAQH
-36 NIDALLVPHEDE
+36 NIDALLIPHEDE

-75 ITQDKAAIFVDG
+75 ITQHKAAIFVDG
-87 RYTVQVTKEVPATLF
+87 RYTVQVTKQVPNELF

-116 LESLPAQSKVAI
+116 QDNLTANASVAI
-128 DPRMHNANW
+128 DPRMHSSAW
-137 LNQAQAKLSAK
+137 LDMAQAKLAGK
-148 HELAILEN
+148 LELNILSS
-156 NPIDELWSDR
+156 NPIDELWHDR
-166 PSPVVSQ
+166 PAPVVSDVR
-173 MILMPTESVG
+173 LMPTEAVG

-189 RKQIAEIV
+189 RKEIAQLV
-197 VKAGADSAIITALD
+197 AKAGADSAVITALD
-211 SVAWLLNIRGLD
+211 SICWLLNVRGLD

-236 HSDASVEFF
+236 HADSSVEYF
-245 LDPSRIPAEF
+245 LDPARLPAEF
-255 DSHVGQGVSVHHP
+255 AAHVGTGVTIHNP
-268 ESLQQQVEALSGKKV
+268 EALQSRLEAMSGKKV
-283 LVDPVTSNSWF
+283 LLDPAISNAWF
-294 KLVLQNSGAEVI
+294 KLVLQNAGASVI
-306 SQADPC
+306 AAADPC
-312 LMPKAAKNAVEISGM
+312 LMPKAAKNEVEIAGM

-333 DGVAMVKFLT
+333 DGVAMSKFLC
-343 WLDAEVAVGNLHNEA
+343 WLDAEVAAGNLHDEA
-358 VLSDTLEQFRR
+358 TLADRLEAFRK

-374 KDLSFDTISAAG
+374 MDLSFDTISAAG
-386 SNAAMCHYNHENQP
+386 GNAAMCHYNHENQP
-400 KPGQLEMN
+400 EPGKLELN

-429 IAIGQPSKEMIKQF
+429 IAIGQPSAEMIKQF

-496 HEGPQSISKRQIDV
+496 HEGPASISKKQIDV
-510 PLVEGMVLSNEP
+510 PLTEGMVLSNEP

-536 LELVVEIPTNGD
+536 LELVVETPTNGD
-548 FPVLTFESLTRCPI
+548 FPVLSFESLTRCPI
-562 DQRNINVDMLTRPE
+562 DKRNINVDMLTRPE
-576 LAWLNEYHEKVWND
+576 LAWLNDYHQKVWEQ

-595 EGDVKEWLRSATQ
+595 DGEVKEWLREATL
-608 PLTHS
+608 PLAHS

>member
-1 MRIYQGRHNHNEGLT
+1 MHNDTLSRVN
-16 QMLTNTEQ
+16 
-24 RLTAIREWLAQN
+24 AIREWLAQH
-36 NIDALLVPHEDE
+36 NIDALLIPHEDE

-75 ITQDKAAIFVDG
+75 ITQHKAAIFVDG
-87 RYTVQVTKEVPATLF
+87 RYTVQVTKQVPNELF

-116 LESLPAQSKVAI
+116 QDNLTANASVAI
-128 DPRMHNANW
+128 DPRMHSSAW
-137 LNQAQAKLSAK
+137 LDMAQAKLAGK
-148 HELAILEN
+148 LELNILSS
-156 NPIDELWSDR
+156 NPIDELWHDR
-166 PSPVVSQ
+166 PAPVVSDVR
-173 MILMPTESVG
+173 LMPTEAVG

-189 RKQIAEIV
+189 RKEIAQLV
-197 VKAGADSAIITALD
+197 AKAGADSAVITALD
-211 SVAWLLNIRGLD
+211 SICWLLNVRGLD

-236 HSDASVEFF
+236 HADSSVEYF
-245 LDPSRIPAEF
+245 LDPARLPAEF
-255 DSHVGQGVSVHHP
+255 AAHVGTGVTIHNP
-268 ESLQQQVEALSGKKV
+268 EALQSRLEAMSGKKV
-283 LVDPVTSNSWF
+283 LLDPAISNAWF
-294 KLVLQNSGAEVI
+294 KLVLQNAGASVI
-306 SQADPC
+306 AAADPC
-312 LMPKAAKNAVEISGM
+312 LMPKAAKNEVEIAGM

-333 DGVAMVKFLT
+333 DGVAMSKFLC
-343 WLDAEVAVGNLHNEA
+343 WLDAEVAAGNLHDEA
-358 VLSDTLEQFRR
+358 TLADRLEAFRK

-374 KDLSFDTISAAG
+374 MDLSFDTISAAG
-386 SNAAMCHYNHENQP
+386 GNAAMCHYNHENQP
-400 KPGQLEMN
+400 EPGKLELN

-429 IAIGQPSKEMIKQF
+429 IAIGQPSAEMIKQF

-496 HEGPQSISKRQIDV
+496 HEGPASISKKQIDV
-510 PLVEGMVLSNEP
+510 PLTEGMVLSNEP

-536 LELVVEIPTNGD
+536 LELVVETPTNGD
-548 FPVLTFESLTRCPI
+548 FPVLSFESLTRCPI
-562 DQRNINVDMLTRPE
+562 DKRNINVDMLTRPE
-576 LAWLNEYHEKVWND
+576 LAWLNDYHQKVWEQ

-595 EGDVKEWLRSATQ
+595 EGEVKEWLREATL
-608 PLTHS
+608 PLAHS

>member
-1 MRIYQGRHNHNEGLT
+1 MHNDTLSRVN
-16 QMLTNTEQ
+16 
-24 RLTAIREWLAQN
+24 AIREWLAQY
-36 NIDALLVPHEDE
+36 NIDALLIPHEDE

-87 RYTVQVTKEVPATLF
+87 RYTVQVTKQVPNELF

-116 LESLPAQSKVAI
+116 QDNLTANASVAI
-128 DPRMHNANW
+128 DPRMHSSAW
-137 LNQAQAKLSAK
+137 LDMAQAKLAGK
-148 HELAILEN
+148 LELNILSG
-156 NPIDELWSDR
+156 NPIDELWHDR
-166 PSPVVSQ
+166 PAPVVSDVR
-173 MILMPTESVG
+173 LMPTKAVG

-189 RKQIAEIV
+189 RKEIAQLV
-197 VKAGADSAIITALD
+197 AKAGADSAVITALD
-211 SVAWLLNIRGLD
+211 SICWLLNVRGLD

-236 HSDASVEFF
+236 HADSSVEYF
-245 LDPSRIPAEF
+245 LDPARLPAEF
-255 DSHVGQGVSVHHP
+255 SVHVGTGVTVHHP
-268 ESLQQQVEALSGKKV
+268 EALQSRLEAMSGKKV
-283 LVDPVTSNSWF
+283 LLDPAISNAWF
-294 KLVLQNSGAEVI
+294 KLVLQNAGASVI
-306 SQADPC
+306 AAADPC
-312 LMPKAAKNAVEISGM
+312 LMPKAAKNEVEIAGM

-333 DGVAMVKFLT
+333 DGVAMSKFLC
-343 WLDAEVAVGNLHNEA
+343 WLDAEVAAGNLHDEA
-358 VLSDTLEQFRR
+358 TLADRLEAFRK

-374 KDLSFDTISAAG
+374 MDLSFDTISAAG
-386 SNAAMCHYNHENQP
+386 GNAAMCHYNHENQP
-400 KPGQLEMN
+400 EPGKLELN

-429 IAIGQPSKEMIKQF
+429 IAIGQPSAEMIKQF

-496 HEGPQSISKRQIDV
+496 HEGPASISKKQIDV
-510 PLVEGMVLSNEP
+510 PLTEGMVLSNEP

-536 LELVVEIPTNGD
+536 LELVVETPTNGD
-548 FPVLTFESLTRCPI
+548 FPVLSFESLTRCPI
-562 DQRNINVDMLTRPE
+562 DKRNINVDMLTRPE
-576 LAWLNEYHEKVWND
+576 LAWLNDYHQKVWEQ

-595 EGDVKEWLRSATQ
+595 EGEVKEWLREATL
-608 PLTHS
+608 PLAHS

>member
-1 MRIYQGRHNHNEGLT
+1 MHNDTLSRVN
-16 QMLTNTEQ
+16 
-24 RLTAIREWLAQN
+24 AIREWLAQH
-36 NIDALLVPHEDE
+36 NIDALLIPHEDE

-87 RYTVQVTKEVPATLF
+87 RYTVQVTKQVPSDLF

-116 LESLPAQSKVAI
+116 QDNLTANASVAI
-128 DPRMHNANW
+128 DPRMHSSAW
-137 LNQAQAKLSAK
+137 LDMTQAKLAGK
-148 HELAILEN
+148 LELNILSG
-156 NPIDELWSDR
+156 NPIDELWHDR
-166 PSPVVSQ
+166 PAPVVSDVR
-173 MILMPTESVG
+173 LMPTKAVG

-189 RKQIAEIV
+189 RKEIAQLV
-197 VKAGADSAIITALD
+197 AKAGADSAVITALD
-211 SVAWLLNIRGLD
+211 SICWLLNVRGLD

-236 HSDASVEFF
+236 HADSSVEYF
-245 LDPSRIPAEF
+245 LDPARLPAEF
-255 DSHVGQGVSVHHP
+255 AAHVGTGVTVHHP
-268 ESLQQQVEALSGKKV
+268 EALQSRLEAMSGKKV
-283 LVDPVTSNSWF
+283 LLDPAISNAWF
-294 KLVLQNSGAEVI
+294 KLVLQNAGASVI
-306 SQADPC
+306 AAADPC
-312 LMPKAAKNAVEISGM
+312 LMPKAAKNEVEIAGM

-333 DGVAMVKFLT
+333 DGVAMSKFLC
-343 WLDAEVAVGNLHNEA
+343 WLDAEVAAGNLHDEA
-358 VLSDTLEQFRR
+358 TLADRLEAFRK

-374 KDLSFDTISAAG
+374 MDLSFDTISAAG
-386 SNAAMCHYNHENQP
+386 GNAAMCHYNHENQP
-400 KPGQLEMN
+400 EPGKLELN

-429 IAIGQPSKEMIKQF
+429 IAIGQPSAEMIKQF

-496 HEGPQSISKRQIDV
+496 HEGPASISKKQIDV
-510 PLVEGMVLSNEP
+510 PLTEGMVLSNEP

-536 LELVVEIPTNGD
+536 LELVVETPTNGD
-548 FPVLTFESLTRCPI
+548 FPVLSFESLTRCPI
-562 DQRNINVDMLTRPE
+562 DKRNINVDMLTRPE
-576 LAWLNEYHEKVWND
+576 LAWLNDYHQKVWEQ

-595 EGDVKEWLRSATQ
+595 EGEVKEWLREATL
-608 PLTHS
+608 PLAHS

>member
-1 MRIYQGRHNHNEGLT
+1 MHNDTLSRVN
-16 QMLTNTEQ
+16 
-24 RLTAIREWLAQN
+24 AIREWLTQH
-36 NIDALLVPHEDE
+36 NIDALLIPHEDE

-75 ITQDKAAIFVDG
+75 ITKDKAAIFVDG
-87 RYTVQVTKEVPATLF
+87 RYTVQVTKQVPSDLF

-116 LESLPAQSKVAI
+116 QDNLTANASVAI
-128 DPRMHNANW
+128 DPRMHSSAW
-137 LNQAQAKLSAK
+137 LDMAQAKLAGK
-148 HELAILEN
+148 LELNILSS
-156 NPIDELWSDR
+156 NPIDELWHDR
-166 PSPVVSQ
+166 PAPVVSDVR
-173 MILMPTESVG
+173 LMPTKAVG

-189 RKQIAEIV
+189 RKEIAQLV
-197 VKAGADSAIITALD
+197 AKAGADSAVITALD
-211 SVAWLLNIRGLD
+211 SICWLLNVRGLD

-236 HSDASVEFF
+236 HADSSVEYF
-245 LDPSRIPAEF
+245 LDPARLPAEF
-255 DSHVGQGVSVHHP
+255 AAHVGTGVTVHHP
-268 ESLQQQVEALSGKKV
+268 EALQSRLEAMSGKKV
-283 LVDPVTSNSWF
+283 LLDPAISNAWF
-294 KLVLQNSGAEVI
+294 KLVLQNAGASVI
-306 SQADPC
+306 AAADPC
-312 LMPKAAKNAVEISGM
+312 LMPKAAKNEVEIAGM

-333 DGVAMVKFLT
+333 DGVAMSKFLC
-343 WLDAEVAVGNLHNEA
+343 WLDAEVAAGNLHDEA
-358 VLSDTLEQFRR
+358 TLADRLEAFRR

-374 KDLSFDTISAAG
+374 MDLSFDTISAAG
-386 SNAAMCHYNHENQP
+386 GNAAMCHYNHENQP
-400 KPGQLEMN
+400 EPGKLELN

-429 IAIGQPSKEMIKQF
+429 IAIGQPSAEMIKQF

-496 HEGPQSISKRQIDV
+496 HEGPASISKKQIDV
-510 PLVEGMVLSNEP
+510 PLTEGMVLSNEP

-536 LELVVEIPTNGD
+536 LELVVETPTNGD
-548 FPVLTFESLTRCPI
+548 FPVLSFESLTRCPI
-562 DQRNINVDMLTRPE
+562 DKRNINVDMLTRPE
-576 LAWLNEYHEKVWND
+576 LAWLNDYHQKVWEQ

-595 EGDVKEWLRSATQ
+595 DGEVKEWLREATL
-608 PLTHS
+608 PLAHS

>member
-1 MRIYQGRHNHNEGLT
+1 MHNDTLSRVN
-16 QMLTNTEQ
+16 
-24 RLTAIREWLAQN
+24 AIREWLAQH
-36 NIDALLVPHEDE
+36 NIDALLIPHEDE

-87 RYTVQVTKEVPATLF
+87 RYTVQVTKQVPNELF

-116 LESLPAQSKVAI
+116 QDNLTANASVAI
-128 DPRMHNANW
+128 DPRMHSSAW
-137 LNQAQAKLSAK
+137 LDMAQAKLAGK
-148 HELAILEN
+148 LELNILSS
-156 NPIDELWSDR
+156 NPIDALWHDR
-166 PSPVVSQ
+166 PAPVVSDVR
-173 MILMPTESVG
+173 LMPTEAVG

-189 RKQIAEIV
+189 RKEIAQLV
-197 VKAGADSAIITALD
+197 AKAGADSAVITALD
-211 SVAWLLNIRGLD
+211 SICWLLNVRGLD

-236 HSDASVEFF
+236 HADSSVEYF
-245 LDPSRIPAEF
+245 LDPARLPAEF
-255 DSHVGQGVSVHHP
+255 AAHVGTGVTVHHP
-268 ESLQQQVEALSGKKV
+268 EALQSRLEAMSGKKV
-283 LVDPVTSNSWF
+283 LLDPAISNAWF
-294 KLVLQNSGAEVI
+294 KLVLQNAGASVI
-306 SQADPC
+306 AAADPC
-312 LMPKAAKNAVEISGM
+312 LIPKAAKNEVEIAGM

-333 DGVAMVKFLT
+333 DGVAMSKFLC
-343 WLDAEVAVGNLHNEA
+343 WLDAEVAAGNLHDEA
-358 VLSDTLEQFRR
+358 TLADRLEAFRK

-374 KDLSFDTISAAG
+374 MDLSFDTISAAG
-386 SNAAMCHYNHENQP
+386 GNAAMCHYNHENQP
-400 KPGQLEMN
+400 EPGKLELN

-429 IAIGQPSKEMIKQF
+429 IAIGQPSAEMIKQF

-496 HEGPQSISKRQIDV
+496 HEGPASISKKQIDV
-510 PLVEGMVLSNEP
+510 PLTEGMVLSNEP

-536 LELVVEIPTNGD
+536 LELVVETPTNGD
-548 FPVLTFESLTRCPI
+548 FPVLSFESLTRCPI
-562 DQRNINVDMLTRPE
+562 DKRNINVDMLTRPE
-576 LAWLNEYHEKVWND
+576 LAWLNDYHQKVWEQ

-595 EGDVKEWLRSATQ
+595 DGEVKEWLREATL
-608 PLTHS
+608 PLAHS